1 MHPLVALVYIKT
13 KNFCLLPFPAPHPT
27 PLYIAPHLAS
37 LPLVPKTNLLSQSL
51 SPALRLSQTPKKEKE
66 KLSQK
71 KKNKAVIITQLC
83 KRKLRKLTNT
93 NNVDNNSFQ

>member
-13 KNFCLLPFPAPHPT
+13 KNFCLLPFPAPR
-27 PLYIAPHLAS
+27 LAS